1 MLLFFLVYI
10 APIPGFPVH
19 QTVPADDIPI
29 DALNLYVRISIMGFA
44 THLGPWLLGT
54 VKNTTGTTS
63 GTLRNMGATVVSQSK
78 AIVYTDITAATVA
91 FTIPAGSQ
99 ILTAAFNTTV
109 AYATTTPT
117 YALFSNAV
125 AINTAANGS
134 AFTATGIVN
143 ILLGNNSAA
152 AAVLCNNVG
161 TTDSIITFTQANVTA
176 TSGAGVLTMTY
187 VVKNSDGTQ
196 VPASA

>member
-1 MLLFFLVYI
+1 
-10 APIPGFPVH
+10 
-19 QTVPADDIPI
+19 
-29 DALNLYVRISIMGFA
+29 MGFA

-54 VKNTTGTTS
+54 VKSTTGTTA
-63 GTLRNMGATVVSQSK
+63 GTIRNLGATVVSQSK
-78 AIVYTDITAATVA
+78 AILYTDITAATVA

-99 ILTAAFNTTV
+99 ILTASFNTTV

-134 AFTATGIVN
+134 TFTNTGIVN

-161 TTDSIITFTQANVTA
+161 TTDAIITFTQANVTA
-176 TSGAGVLTMTY
+176 TSGAGVLTLTY
-187 VVKNSDGTQ
+187 VVKDSDGSANPSSTQ
-196 VPASA
+196 A

>member
-1 MLLFFLVYI
+1 
-10 APIPGFPVH
+10 
-19 QTVPADDIPI
+19 
-29 DALNLYVRISIMGFA
+29 MGFA

-54 VKNTTGTTS
+54 VKNTTGSTS
-63 GTLRNMGATVVSQSK
+63 GTLRNLGATVVSQSK
-78 AIVYTDITAATVA
+78 AILYTDVTAATVA

-99 ILTAAFNTTV
+99 ILDAQFNTTV

-117 YALFSNAV
+117 YVLQVNGV

-134 AFTATGIVN
+134 VFTNTGIVN
-143 ILLGNNSAA
+143 ILLGNNNAA
-152 AAVLCNNVG
+152 GAVLCSNVG

>member
-1 MLLFFLVYI
+1 
-10 APIPGFPVH
+10 
-19 QTVPADDIPI
+19 
-29 DALNLYVRISIMGFA
+29 MGIA

-54 VKNTTGTTS
+54 VKDTTGTTA
-63 GTLRNMGATVVSQSK
+63 GNIRNTGATVVSQSK
-78 AIVYTDITAATVA
+78 AIVYTDITAGTVA

-99 ILTAAFNTTV
+99 ILTASFNTTV

-117 YALFSNAV
+117 YALLSNAV

-161 TTDSIITFTQANVTA
+161 TSDAIITFTQANVTA
-176 TSGAGVLTMTY
+176 TSGAGTLTLTY
-187 VVKNSDGTQ
+187 VVKDSDGSANPTNTQ
-196 VPASA
+196 Q

>member
-1 MLLFFLVYI
+1 
-10 APIPGFPVH
+10 
-19 QTVPADDIPI
+19 
-29 DALNLYVRISIMGFA
+29 MGFA

-54 VKNTTGTTS
+54 VKNTTGSTS
-63 GTLRNMGATVVSQSK
+63 GTIRNLGATVVSQSK
-78 AIVYTDITAATVA
+78 AILYTDITAATVA

-99 ILTAAFNTTV
+99 ILTASFNTTV

-134 AFTATGIVN
+134 VFTNTGIVN

-161 TTDSIITFTQANVTA
+161 TTDAIITFTQANVTA
-176 TSGAGVLTMTY
+176 TSGAGTLTLTY
-187 VVKNSDGTQ
+187 VVKGSDGVANPTATEQ
-196 VPASA
+196 

>member
-1 MLLFFLVYI
+1 
-10 APIPGFPVH
+10 
-19 QTVPADDIPI
+19 
-29 DALNLYVRISIMGFA
+29 MGFA

-54 VKNTTGTTS
+54 VKNTTGTTA
-63 GTLRNMGATVVSQSK
+63 GTLRNLGATVVSQSK
-78 AIVYTDITAATVA
+78 AILYTDITAATVA

-99 ILTAAFNTTV
+99 ILGATFNTTV

-143 ILLGNNSAA
+143 LLLGNNSAA

-161 TTDSIITFTQANVTA
+161 TTDAIITFTQANVTA
-176 TSGAGVLTMTY
+176 TSGAGTLTLTY
-187 VVKNSDGTQ
+187 VVKDSDGSANPSNTQ
-196 VPASA
+196 Q

>member
-1 MLLFFLVYI
+1 
-10 APIPGFPVH
+10 
-19 QTVPADDIPI
+19 
-29 DALNLYVRISIMGFA
+29 MGFA

-54 VKNTTGTTS
+54 VKNTTGTTA
-63 GTLRNMGATVVSQSK
+63 GTIRNLGATVVSQSK
-78 AIVYTDITAATVA
+78 AILYTDITAATVA

-99 ILTAAFNTTV
+99 ILTAQFNTTV

-117 YALFSNAV
+117 YALFVNGT

-134 AFTATGIVN
+134 VFTNTGIVN

-161 TTDSIITFTQANVTA
+161 TSDAIITFTQANVTA
-176 TSGAGVLTMTY
+176 TSGAGVLTLTY
-187 VVKNSDGTQ
+187 VVKGSDGAANPT
-196 VPASA
+196 ATET

>member
-1 MLLFFLVYI
+1 
-10 APIPGFPVH
+10 
-19 QTVPADDIPI
+19 
-29 DALNLYVRISIMGFA
+29 MGFA

-54 VKNTTGTTS
+54 VKNTTGTTA
-63 GTLRNMGATVVSQSK
+63 GTIRNLGATVVSQSK
-78 AIVYTDITAATVA
+78 AILYTDITAATVA

-99 ILTAAFNTTV
+99 ILTASFNTTV

-134 AFTATGIVN
+134 VFTNTGIVN

-161 TTDSIITFTQANVTA
+161 TSDAIITFTQANVTA
-176 TSGAGVLTMTY
+176 TSGAGVLTLTY
-187 VVKNSDGTQ
+187 VVKDSTGAANPSQ
-196 VPASA
+196 V

>member
-1 MLLFFLVYI
+1 
-10 APIPGFPVH
+10 
-19 QTVPADDIPI
+19 
-29 DALNLYVRISIMGFA
+29 MGFA

-54 VKNTTGTTS
+54 VKNTTGTTA
-63 GTLRNMGATVVSQSK
+63 GTIRNLGATVVTQSK
-78 AIVYTDITAATVA
+78 AILYTDITAATVA

-99 ILTAAFNTTV
+99 ILTASFNTTV

-152 AAVLCNNVG
+152 AAVLCSNVG
-161 TTDSIITFTQANVTA
+161 TTDAIITFTQANVTA
-176 TSGAGVLTMTY
+176 TSGAGILTMTY
-187 VVKNSDGTQ
+187 VVRDTDGSANPSSTQ
-196 VPASA
+196 Q

>member
-1 MLLFFLVYI
+1 
-10 APIPGFPVH
+10 
-19 QTVPADDIPI
+19 
-29 DALNLYVRISIMGFA
+29 MGFA

-54 VKNTTGTTS
+54 VKETTGTTV
-63 GTLRNMGATVVSQSK
+63 GNIRNTGATVVSQSK
-78 AIVYTDITAATVA
+78 SILYTDITAATIA

-99 ILTAAFNTTV
+99 ILTAVFNTTV

-117 YALFSNAV
+117 YALFANAV

-134 AFTATGIVN
+134 VFANTGIVN
-143 ILLGNNSAA
+143 ILLGNNTAA

>member
-1 MLLFFLVYI
+1 
-10 APIPGFPVH
+10 
-19 QTVPADDIPI
+19 
-29 DALNLYVRISIMGFA
+29 MGFA

-54 VKNTTGTTS
+54 VKNTTGSTS
-63 GTLRNMGATVVSQSK
+63 GTIRNLGATVVSQSK
-78 AIVYTDITAATVA
+78 AILYTDVTAATVA

-99 ILTAAFNTTV
+99 ILTASFNTTV

-134 AFTATGIVN
+134 VFTNTGIVN

-161 TTDSIITFTQANVTA
+161 TSDAIITFTQANVTA
-176 TSGAGVLTMTY
+176 TSGAGTLTLTY
-187 VVKNSDGTQ
+187 VVKDSDGSANPTATQ
-196 VPASA
+196 Q

>member
-1 MLLFFLVYI
+1 
-10 APIPGFPVH
+10 
-19 QTVPADDIPI
+19 
-29 DALNLYVRISIMGFA
+29 MGFA

-54 VKNTTGTTS
+54 VKNTTGTTA
-63 GTLRNMGATVVSQSK
+63 GTIRNLGATVVSQSK
-78 AIVYTDITAATVA
+78 AILYTDITAATAA

-117 YALFSNAV
+117 YVLQVNGT

-134 AFTATGIVN
+134 VFTNTGIVN

-161 TTDSIITFTQANVTA
+161 TTDANITFTQANVTA
-176 TSGAGVLTMTY
+176 TSGAGVLTVTY
-187 VVKNSDGTQ
+187 VVKGSDGAANPTQ
-196 VPASA
+196 V

>member
-1 MLLFFLVYI
+1 
-10 APIPGFPVH
+10 
-19 QTVPADDIPI
+19 
-29 DALNLYVRISIMGFA
+29 MGFA

-54 VKNTTGTTS
+54 VKNTTGTTA
-63 GTLRNMGATVVSQSK
+63 GTIRNLGATVVSQSK
-78 AIVYTDITAATVA
+78 AVLYTDITAATAA

-117 YALFSNAV
+117 YVLQVNGT

-134 AFTATGIVN
+134 VFTNTGIVN

-161 TTDSIITFTQANVTA
+161 TSDANITFTQANVTA
-176 TSGAGVLTMTY
+176 TSGAGVLTITY
-187 VVKNSDGTQ
+187 VVKGSDGVANPTATQ
-196 VPASA
+196 Q

>member
-1 MLLFFLVYI
+1 
-10 APIPGFPVH
+10 
-19 QTVPADDIPI
+19 
-29 DALNLYVRISIMGFA
+29 MGFA

-54 VKNTTGTTS
+54 VKNTTGSTAGS
-63 GTLRNMGATVVSQSK
+63 IRNMGATIVTQSK
-78 AIVYTDITAATVA
+78 AILYTDITAGTVA

-117 YALFSNAV
+117 YALLSNAV

-134 AFTATGIVN
+134 VFTNTGIVN
-143 ILLGNNSAA
+143 LLLGNNSAA
-152 AAVLCNNVG
+152 GAVLCNNVG
-161 TTDSIITFTQANVTA
+161 ATDAIITFTQANVTA

-187 VVKNSDGTQ
+187 VVRDTDGSANPTSTQ
-196 VPASA
+196 Q